1 MNSEIKY
8 EKYLKGYS
16 NSISRWLRFGPYYA
30 MFPMEFAFE
39 VISKYSSPGDY
50 ILDPFFGRGTSIVA
64 ASVLNR
70 NSLGVEINP
79 LGWIYAKTKLEPAN
93 YTSVIKRLEEIG
105 TLAISN
111 KIIFKEYPLFF
122 RMCYCEHVL
131 NFLVTAKEI
140 LNWRKSKID
149 RTLMSFILVYLHGKI
164 GEGLSNQMRMTKS
177 MGYNYSI
184 DWWKNNGYEN
194 PPNIDPI
201 LFLKKR
207 IDWRYVKGIPN
218 LNHNKIYLSDSAKLL
233 KKVSNSEKKKYSLLF
248 TSPPYW
254 SITNYHTDQWLR
266 MWLLGGEMEPKSL
279 QDDHRGRFLS
289 KQKYYELLDKVF
301 NASAKLLKRK
311 SVVYVRTDARA
322 FTFETT
328 KQLLS
333 KHFPKHA
340 QQIHLKPFNKKT
352 QTQLFGDKSE
362 KPGEVDIIMI
372 RK

>member
-1 MNSEIKY
+1 MEKQY
-8 EKYLKGYS
+8 EKYLIGYS
-16 NSISRWLRFGPYYA
+16 NSVSRWLRFGPYYA
-30 MFPMEFAFE
+30 MFPMEFAFD
-39 VISKYSSPGDY
+39 VIEKYSNPNEY

-64 ASVLNR
+64 ACVLNR
-70 NSLGVEINP
+70 RSLGIEINP
-79 LGWIYAKTKLEPAN
+79 LGWLYTKTKLNPASP
-93 YTSVIKRLEEIG
+93 TQVLKRLEEIDLI
-105 TLAISN
+105 TKSYRKDLR
-111 KIIFKEYPLFF
+111 YLPQYF
-122 RMCYCEHVL
+122 RMCFCDDVL
-131 NFLVTAKEI
+131 VFLLSARDN

-149 RTLMSFILVYLHGKI
+149 GTLMSFILVYLHGKI
-164 GEGLSNQMRMTKS
+164 GEGLSNQLRMTKS

-184 DWWKNNGYEN
+184 EWWRKNGFEN
-194 PPNIDPI
+194 PPEINPVEFI
-201 LFLKKR
+201 KKR
-207 IDWRYVKGIPN
+207 IYWRYDKGKPE
-218 LNHNKIYLSDSAKLL
+218 LNHNEIYLADSSKYLDKLIAKGNT
-233 KKVSNSEKKKYSLLF
+233 SKYSLLF

-301 NASAKLLKRK
+301 SASAKLLKKK
-311 SVVYVRTDARA
+311 SVAYVRTDARA

-328 KQLLS
+328 KQLLI
-333 KHFPKHA
+333 KHFPKHE
-340 QQIHLKPFNKKT
+340 QQIHLKPFSNKT